1 MSGRRRKRASGSK
14 RSGAFLLPALIVLA
28 LGVLVGMTHP
38 WTLLPQARPSPDE
51 SPVKPV
57 LSAAELTRRLAA
69 ILEREAQWQEKGAG
83 QPPEWRGKLPEK
95 ESLVHWN
102 ARISAAIEAAGL
114 QVQSGTEE
122 LLERENGSPVQR
134 LTLEV
139 GGGGERLARI
149 VVETRRS
156 PYLPPSF

>member
-1 MSGRRRKRASGSK
+1 MGIRKRKRASGRK

-28 LGVLVGMTHP
+28 LGVLVGMTRP
-38 WTLLPQARPSPDE
+38 WTLLPRRAPAPAAIPIAPAVSRSE
-51 SPVKPV
+51 LISR
-57 LSAAELTRRLAA
+57 LSAV
-69 ILEREAQWQEKGAG
+69 LEREAQWREKGSG
-83 QPPEWRGKLPEK
+83 SPPEWRGALAGK

-102 ARISAAIEAAGL
+102 ARISTAIEGAGL
-114 QVQSGTEE
+114 QVTSGTEE
-122 LLERENGSPVQR
+122 LLERENGNPVQR

-139 GGGGERLARI
+139 GAAGERVARI